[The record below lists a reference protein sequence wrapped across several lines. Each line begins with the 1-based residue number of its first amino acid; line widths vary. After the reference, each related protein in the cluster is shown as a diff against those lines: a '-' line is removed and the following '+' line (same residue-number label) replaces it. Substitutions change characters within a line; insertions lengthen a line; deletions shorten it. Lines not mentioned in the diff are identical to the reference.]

1 MLKRHVIAYKKCV
14 HFFQKLIWLL
24 LISIIKITSNFLIF
38 TLIFFNESQK
48 KITCE
53 KKEASKSMYGL
64 EKAVMYDNDWFMF
77 SLILKKDCH
86 NRT

>member
-1 MLKRHVIAYKKCV
+1 MCSLFSETNLITININYKNY
-14 HFFQKLIWLL
+14 
-24 LISIIKITSNFLIF
+24 IKFSNFHPHLF
-38 TLIFFNESQK
+38 QWKSEEDNVR
-48 KITCE
+48 